1 MLLEAAH
8 RYDRP
13 VGFGCFIGCERINA
27 PRGSASPLCE
37 STKSNLELEIFG
49 AQIRENVNGPLYY
62 VGK

>member
-13 VGFGCFIGCERINA
+13 VGLGVSLAVSRKMPRAGAASLRIDQI
-27 PRGSASPLCE
+27 
-37 STKSNLELEIFG
+37 ELEIFG